1 VLYLRARLNAM
12 MAERTGRRIEE
23 IARDTDRDNFMS
35 AQEAKAYG
43 LIDDVLE
50 TRAALGDVLRRHE

>member
-1 VLYLRARLNAM
+1 M
-12 MAERTGRRIEE
+12 MAERTGRSVEE

-35 AQEAKAYG
+35 AEGAKAYG

-50 TRAALGDVLRRHE
+50 SRAALAGMTRHQHM